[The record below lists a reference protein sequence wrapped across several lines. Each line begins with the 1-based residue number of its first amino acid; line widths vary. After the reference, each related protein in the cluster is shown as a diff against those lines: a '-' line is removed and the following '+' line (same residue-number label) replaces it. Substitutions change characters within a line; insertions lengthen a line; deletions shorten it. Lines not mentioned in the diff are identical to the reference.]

1 MIVADFPVRGDEE
14 NVLWLKV
21 GVRQLA
27 VVQEP
32 DRVAELVRN
41 VPDLVQ
47 RVRMIVILFL
57 QDSEKKCKN
66 FYKKNFCL

>member
-14 NVLWLKV
+14 NVFRLEV

-32 DRVAELVRN
+32 DRVAELIRD

-57 QDSEKKCKN
+57 QDREKSVKI
-66 FYKKNFCL
+66 